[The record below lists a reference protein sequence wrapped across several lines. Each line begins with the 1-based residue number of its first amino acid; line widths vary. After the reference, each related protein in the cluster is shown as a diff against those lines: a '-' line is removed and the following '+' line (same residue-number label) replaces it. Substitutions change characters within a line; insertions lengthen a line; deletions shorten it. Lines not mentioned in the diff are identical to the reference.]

1 MKKFISLFVTCVIL
15 ASCNHDGASVEL
27 YALMSEVNKANAIY
41 DILGGYF
48 LMSSW
53 YALGTIALALLGAYL
68 LYAMEKSR
76 WNGFWNFFERNL
88 SFLFVLT
95 WGFGFCVYTVGMF
108 ILEGGGDAFT
118 PTAVWHMLGVAPMAI
133 IHAFGMFLLES
144 DISAIHEEWHG
155 NIAFMTCY
163 SLAHFAAAFVSM
175 VFVVKH
181 FGYNIVAG
189 MRLWLAANVSRT
201 RERLFVFWGMNEA
214 SFLLASDIENKR
226 LATNKEKSSI
236 IFVKTSDDNQE
247 VSERNGLDRLFSLLS
262 MKNKEL
268 EKYKTLHCL
277 TTNSFNRL
285 SKVDTT
291 DETGKQVVSSVLRD
305 ALDLRSL
312 VKLIGSTTRE
322 VHIFMLG
329 DDEDS
334 NIKATANIC
343 RDADIQKALKT
354 KVVKVYSHAR
364 ANSIKRVVEDINYSN
379 PNLDVRIVDS
389 AHMAVEQ
396 LKTCREPLTHPVHFV
411 DVNQDA
417 TVTSSF
423 RAMVI
428 GMGQCGSDAVKFL
441 YEHGAFVSPYSDEEG
456 HVERSSFCCDVFDL
470 QMDSI
475 GHTFRHTHPA
485 VSMSEVLEEV
495 PVYDQHLVRLFKTD
509 INDNLFWDFV
519 EDHIAHENYIV
530 ITIKDDE
537 AGISLAVRLLRH
549 AIRRGNDLKRLRIF
563 VRSYSHELLPHIE
576 EIARFYNRH
585 VAESLGL
592 HDINPEPICIFGQIK
607 TLYTYANIVDDGIRK
622 ESYRYFNSYD
632 RRKETEENLGT
643 AWRERRAKEMTGPNG
658 LYWNLNSIRRKESQ
672 DIANALHRN
681 VKTELLRKALGS
693 EDLLLELASL
703 IATKSIVRGG
713 TNLYGGGYRFQDVL
727 DTLAKTEHLRWNA
740 SHEMMGYTLGECKD
754 EIRFTHNCLTTWE
767 ELDSDVTRGYD
778 YAVVET
784 SLFMYFEE
792 TKQKQ

>member
-1 MKKFISLFVTCVIL
+1 MRNVTKRILLLTLSCIALTGCSYNADSLVDPAYEDADC
-15 ASCNHDGASVEL
+15 
-27 YALMSEVNKANAIY
+27 IY
-41 DILGGYF
+41 GILGSYF
-48 LMSSW
+48 SMSSI
-53 YALGTIALALLGAYL
+53 YAVGTIVLALFLAIV
-68 LYAMEKSR
+68 LYAMEKNR

-88 SFLFVLT
+88 SFLFVVT

-108 ILEGGGDAFT
+108 ILKGGGEAFT

-291 DETGKQVVSSVLRD
+291 DASAKQVVSSVLRE
-305 ALDLRSL
+305 ALGLRSL
-312 VKLIGSTTRE
+312 VKLIGSTTKE

-364 ANSIKRVVEDINYSN
+364 ANSIKRVVEDINYSI

-417 TVTSSF
+417 TVTSTF

-456 HVERSSFCCDVFDL
+456 HVERSSFSCDVFDA

-475 GHTFRHTHPA
+475 GHAFRHIHPA
-485 VSMSEVLEEV
+485 VSMSEVLEKV
-495 PVYDQHLVRLFKTD
+495 PFYDQHLVRLFKTD

-519 EDHIAHENYIV
+519 EDYIAYENYIV

-549 AIRRGNDLKRLRIF
+549 AIRRGNDLKRFRIF

-576 EIARFYNRH
+576 EIAHFYNRH

-592 HDINPEPICIFGQIK
+592 HDINPEPICIFGQLK

-622 ESYRYFNSYD
+622 ESYRYYNSYE
-632 RRKETEENLGT
+632 KNNETEEVLGK
-643 AWRERRAKEMTGPNG
+643 AWHARRQKEMKGEKG
-658 LYWNLNSIRRKESQ
+658 LYWNLNSIRRKEAQ
-672 DIANALHRN
+672 DIANAVHRN
-681 VKTELLRKALGS
+681 AKIELLRKALGA
-693 EDLLLELASL
+693 EEELQELARQ
-703 IATKSIVRGG
+703 IDAKSITRGAL
-713 TNLYGGGYRFQDVL
+713 NLYGGGYRYQEVL
-727 DTLAKTEHLRWNA
+727 DTLAQTEHLRWNA
-740 SHEMMGYTLGECKD
+740 SHEMMGYEWGERKD
-754 EIRFTHNCLTTWE
+754 EIRFTHNCITTWE
-767 ELDSDVTRGYD
+767 NLDSDEVRGYD
-778 YAVVET
+778 YDVVET
-784 SLFMYFEE
+784 SLRMYLEE
-792 TKQKQ
+792 SKQQ